1 MAKLFT
7 ITQGLENMGALKMG
21 GQGSVYKGKRS
32 NGVITAIKLL
42 PTPIF
47 SESEEDKN
55 YRDFRNEV
63 EKLKRVNQ
71 VSNPNVVRILSSGI
85 TDTGN
90 FPFIE
95 MEFIEGPDL
104 EELLK
109 PPHEPLFTIA
119 ESIKVADHLSNAIAH
134 CHRVEVKHGDIKSN
148 NVKYNLRTSNYML
161 LDFGLA
167 IMSDEQRRTSLR
179 HAGAIEFMAPEQIE
193 GKMYYETDVYS
204 FGVVMYELLAG
215 RVPFPLS
222 DKSERARNAIMV
234 AHMETTPP
242 DMIALR
248 KQNLPQAWNDERKT
262 SELNVPAWVM
272 KMIAKCLAKEPAQR
286 FKSGIEL
293 HDFIINSQR
302 GSIIVPPPVMAN
314 VVDPKI
320 EKENQE
326 LRQTVARQKQEILD
340 LRSEL
345 EERGTELYNLRYSMQ
360 NQPRR
365 GFSAGAFYTLL
376 LITALLA
383 AFAAYSVYNNINSIK
398 ARSETFTP
406 QDSDTATLPN
416 EAVPEVKKVEPERR
430 APDTATTVI
439 TEPDPPK
446 PRTTDP
452 MSFDT
457 SSTSATEPSNAA
469 NTKYTVKSK
478 AFFHNQPDET
488 TRREAF
494 IVHWNNAVLEA
505 LDEKNGFIYVVYT
518 NEAGQTSRGWLKKS
532 DLDPVQE

>member
-109 PPHEPLFTIA
+109 PPHDPLFTVA

-204 FGVVMYELLAG
+204 FGVVIYELLAG

-234 AHMETTPP
+234 AHMETPPP
-242 DMIALR
+242 DMMALR
-248 KQNLPQAWNDERKT
+248 KQHLPSNWNEDKKAAEM
-262 SELNVPAWVM
+262 NVPSWVL
-272 KMIAKCLAKEPAQR
+272 KMLAKCLAKDPAQR

-293 HDFIINSQR
+293 HDFILQHQS
-302 GSIIVPPPVMAN
+302 GSVLVPPQVITTVA
-314 VVDPKI
+314 DPKI

-326 LRQTVARQKQEILD
+326 LRQMVAKQRQEITELRTELD
-340 LRSEL
+340 
-345 EERGTELYNLRYSMQ
+345 ERGTELYNLRYSVQ
-360 NQPRR
+360 NQPRK
-365 GFSAGAFYTLL
+365 GFSSGAFYTLL

-383 AFAAYSVYNNINSIK
+383 AFAAYSVYNNINSFRS
-398 ARSETFTP
+398 RSETFTAREP
-406 QDSDTATLPN
+406 DTTSLPA
-416 EAVPEVKKVEPERR
+416 ETVPETKKVEPERR

-446 PRTTDP
+446 PKTTDP
-452 MSFDT
+452 MVFDT
-457 SSTSATEPSNAA
+457 SSNNTADQTAATH
-469 NTKYTVKSK
+469 TKYTVKSK
-478 AFFHNQPDET
+478 AFFHNQPDES

-494 IVHWNNAVLEA
+494 IVHWNNAILEA

-518 NEAGQTSRGWLKKS
+518 NEAGQTSRGWIKKS
-532 DLDPVQE
+532 DLDPVEE